1 VEIQTTLKIL
11 LRTESHMKNLPLN
24 EDAIHELL
32 ARADDDEQS
41 TSAYWDEHKS
51 LFNIQSDGTII
62 GNSVLGNASTKRS
75 FLRDAAHYLLQYPLK
90 KWARQYRTLGQCEKL
105 GREIAK
111 RTGRQFTYDFLR
123 HVFTL
128 ALIQQHRPEKVMAGN
143 TLVIGDGFGTM
154 ASLVLGRSPD
164 TRVIIVN
171 LTKSLTLD
179 LMYLKRAYPSIDMA
193 LVKSDEEMDLALADT
208 TIRVIAV
215 QSDHCEILYRA
226 PIHLAVNIVSMQEMD
241 LPVVEKYFDA
251 LRSNPAETT
260 SFYCCNRRVKT
271 SNFDEYPWDSN
282 DVILENSIC
291 EWSQHYYS
299 NKWPFIRQRSYGD
312 KTIMHRFVDLKKND

>member
-1 VEIQTTLKIL
+1 
-11 LRTESHMKNLPLN
+11 
-24 EDAIHELL
+24 
-32 ARADDDEQS
+32 
-41 TSAYWDEHKS
+41 
-51 LFNIQSDGTII
+51 
-62 GNSVLGNASTKRS
+62 
-75 FLRDAAHYLLQYPLK
+75 
-90 KWARQYRTLGQCEKL
+90 
-105 GREIAK
+105 
-111 RTGRQFTYDFLR
+111 
-123 HVFTL
+123 
-128 ALIQQHRPEKVMAGN
+128 
-143 TLVIGDGFGTM
+143 
-154 ASLVLGRSPD
+154 
-164 TRVIIVN
+164 
-171 LTKSLTLD
+171 
-179 LMYLKRAYPSIDMA
+179 MA

>member
-1 VEIQTTLKIL
+1 MLRVLKLHYLKI
-11 LRTESHMKNLPLN
+11 RYGVVINVGIKPLNTKLMMN
-24 EDAIHELL
+24 EDAIHHLL
-32 ARADDDEQS
+32 AQAENDENS

-154 ASLVLGRSPD
+154 ASLV
-164 TRVIIVN
+164 
-171 LTKSLTLD
+171 
-179 LMYLKRAYPSIDMA
+179 
-193 LVKSDEEMDLALADT
+193 
-208 TIRVIAV
+208 
-215 QSDHCEILYRA
+215 
-226 PIHLAVNIVSMQEMD
+226 
-241 LPVVEKYFDA
+241 
-251 LRSNPAETT
+251 
-260 SFYCCNRRVKT
+260 
-271 SNFDEYPWDSN
+271 
-282 DVILENSIC
+282 
-291 EWSQHYYS
+291 
-299 NKWPFIRQRSYGD
+299 
-312 KTIMHRFVDLKKND
+312 